1 MSSDF
6 HHGVVKALDDNAVRG
21 HLRKAMD
28 SLIEK
33 RRALFPDKDEL
44 ALLRERCM
52 QIRANALSKLPE
64 LLEQL
69 ESRCEAQEIQL
80 HWAETTEQ
88 ANKIVLQI
96 LESHQVKSL
105 VKSKSMVS
113 EEMGLNHFLEDAG
126 IECLESDLGEFII
139 QLAGETPS
147 HIVMHAAFAASVNEY
162 KTPPRDTMKNLED
175 SFKEPDKIIADFI
188 KSLDLP
194 QSVKDE
200 LLNIT
205 PENYTGICSL

>member
-6 HHGVVKALDDNAVRG
+6 HHGVVKALDNDAVRG

-33 RRALFPDKDEL
+33 RRVLFPDADEL
-44 ALLRERCM
+44 ASLRQRCM

-69 ESRCEAQEIQL
+69 ESRCEVQGIRV

-88 ANKIVLQI
+88 ANQIVLQI

-105 VKSKSMVS
+105 VKGKSMVS
-113 EEMGLNHFLEDAG
+113 EEMGLNHYLEDAG

-139 QLAGETPS
+139 QLAGETPLP
-147 HIVMHAAFAASVNEY
+147 HRHAGAAQVEAGDRRAV
-162 KTPPRDTMKNLED
+162 P
-175 SFKEPDKIIADFI
+175 
-188 KSLDLP
+188 
-194 QSVKDE
+194 
-200 LLNIT
+200 
-205 PENYTGICSL
+205 